1 MVGVRAWPSTPG
13 WWPAYISPMP
23 RSWLRAVK
31 ATVLAAVVL
40 SGGGGMP
47 LLDVILYH
55 GLAPSPS
62 SQPHVEPAGADCHG
76 EHCRLEARF
85 PSSTQAESLD
95 LRIQL
100 VTAPF
105 RKLATASQPPR
116 AANLE
121 LLPHPRA
128 PPGLSA

>member
-1 MVGVRAWPSTPG
+1 
-13 WWPAYISPMP
+13 MP
-23 RSWLRAVK
+23 RRWPRAVK
-31 ATVLAAVVL
+31 AIVLAAVIL

-55 GLAPSPS
+55 GLAPSRS

-76 EHCRLEARF
+76 EQCRLDARF
-85 PSSTQAESLD
+85 PSSTQAEPLD

-100 VTAPF
+100 VTAPS
-105 RKLATASQPPR
+105 RELAPALRAPR
-116 AANLE
+116 AADLE

-128 PPGLSA
+128 PPGLPA

>member
-1 MVGVRAWPSTPG
+1 
-13 WWPAYISPMP
+13 MP
-23 RSWLRAVK
+23 RRWLPAVK
-31 ATVLAAVVL
+31 ATVLAAVIL

-55 GLAPSPS
+55 GLAPSRS

-76 EHCRLEARF
+76 DHCRLDARL

-95 LRIQL
+95 LRIPL

-105 RKLATASQPPR
+105 GDLALLAQAPR

-128 PPGLSA
+128 PPGLPA

>member
-1 MVGVRAWPSTPG
+1 
-13 WWPAYISPMP
+13 MP
-23 RSWLRAVK
+23 RRWLRAVK
-31 ATVLAAVVL
+31 ATVLAVVIL

-55 GLAPSPS
+55 GLAPSRS

-76 EHCRLEARF
+76 EHCRLDARF

-100 VTAPF
+100 VTTPF
-105 RKLATASQPPR
+105 REPAPAAPAPR
-116 AANLE
+116 AANPE

-128 PPGLSA
+128 PPGLPA